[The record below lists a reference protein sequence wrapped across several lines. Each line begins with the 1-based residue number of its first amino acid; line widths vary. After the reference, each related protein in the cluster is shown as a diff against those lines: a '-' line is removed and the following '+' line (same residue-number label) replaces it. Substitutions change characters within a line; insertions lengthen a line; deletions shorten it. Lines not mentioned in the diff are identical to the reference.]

1 MREPT
6 NQGQPVEV
14 WNAFTRTWSGGF
26 EVAEV
31 VTDDRVRVRRKA
43 DDAVLPELEARSVRP
58 RREPN

>member
-6 NQGQPVEV
+6 DNGQPVEV

-31 VTDDRVRVRRKA
+31 VAGDRVRVRRQA
-43 DDAVLPELEARSVRP
+43 DDVVLPELEAEAVRP